1 MTQGEPSLKKLTSL
15 LKRVK
20 SKYAP
25 GAEEPAAP
33 SSPVLGADRVL
44 TELLVSMLLWDAT
57 TSQARHACK
66 RLHEHLVDLNDL
78 RVCVPEETAEILG
91 EKYPAGPER
100 ALRLRSLL
108 GDIYNREHAVQLSNL
123 EALGKREARA
133 YLESLEGVT
142 HFAAARTF
150 ACALSG
156 HAAPVDNRLRELLV
170 TEGVASDDM
179 NCIALSAWLERSIG
193 ADDMP
198 ETIAALQAW
207 ADEEGKAPKR
217 EAPEVIERSAP
228 KAAPK
233 PAPKPE
239 PKAKAAKPKP
249 AAKTA
254 KPASEKSHR
263 DKAAKPARK
272 GSSKDAKP

>member
-15 LKRVK
+15 LKRVR

-25 GAEEPAAP
+25 PAAEPAA
-33 SSPVLGADRVL
+33 PVLGADRVL
-44 TELLVSMLLWDAT
+44 TELLISMLLWDAT
-57 TSQARHACK
+57 TGQARHACK

-91 EKYPAGPER
+91 EKYPAGLER
-100 ALRLRSLL
+100 AMRLRSLL
-108 GDIYNREHAVQLSNL
+108 GDIYNREHAVQLTGL
-123 EALGKREARA
+123 EGLGKREARA

-150 ACALSG
+150 AIALSG

-170 TEGVASDDM
+170 SEGVASEEM
-179 NCIALSAWLERSIG
+179 SCTALSTWLERSIG

-198 ETIAALQAW
+198 ESVVALQAW
-207 ADEEGKAPKR
+207 ADEEGRAPKR
-217 EAPEVIERSAP
+217 DAPDLPDRPAT

-233 PAPKPE
+233 SPAKPE
-239 PKAKAAKPKP
+239 PKAKPAKHKAAAKAAGKSADKP
-249 AAKTA
+249 AR
-254 KPASEKSHR
+254 EKAPR
-263 DKAAKPARK
+263 PARK
-272 GSSKDAKP
+272 GPSKDAKP